1 MKHTRLLINL
11 SVALGFALLW
21 HVESGAQITL
31 ATGADA
37 QVTADGL
44 HRVDPSQIDDP
55 AWVSEDL
62 DLSRY
67 NRVYF
72 MPTAVVFRDVPERN
86 VSVRTMDA
94 NDVFFVN
101 EVRKT
106 RLAETFGESFREAA
120 EVIVSFEVS
129 EDVGRDVLMI
139 GGLLTDVTSGVPPEI
154 RGASSQSSVGWAWEA
169 NIIMELRDSMS
180 DDVLARTVNRE
191 RIEGPFDVAEVGPL
205 TSRIST
211 EWSRLLMRRLEEL
224 RGLSS
229 E

>member
-1 MKHTRLLINL
+1 VKRTRLLINM
-11 SVALGFALLW
+11 SVAAGFALLW

-44 HRVDPSQIDDP
+44 HRVDPSQLDDP
-55 AWVSEDL
+55 AWVSEDI

-86 VSVRTMDA
+86 VSIRSMDA
-94 NDVFFVN
+94 NDEFFVT

-106 RLAETFGESFREAA
+106 RLAETFAESFPEAA

-169 NIIMELRDSMS
+169 NIIMEVRDSMS

-205 TSRIST
+205 TARIST

-224 RGLSS
+224 RELSG

>member
-11 SVALGFALLW
+11 SVATGFALLW
-21 HVESGAQITL
+21 HVESGAQL
-31 ATGADA
+31 AFATGADA

-44 HRVDPSQIDDP
+44 HRVDPSQMDP
-55 AWVSEDL
+55 AWVREDL

-67 NRVYF
+67 NRVFF
-72 MPTAVVFRDVPERN
+72 MPTAVVFRDVAERN
-86 VSVRTMDA
+86 VSVRSLDA
-94 NDVFFVN
+94 NDVFFVTD
-101 EVRKT
+101 VRKR
-106 RLAETFGESFREAA
+106 RLRNTFGERFREAA
-120 EVIVSFEVS
+120 EVIESFEVS

-180 DDVLARTVNRE
+180 NEVLARTVNRE

-205 TSRIST
+205 SGRITT
-211 EWSRLLMRRLEEL
+211 EWSNLLMRRLEEL
-224 RGLSS
+224 RELSS